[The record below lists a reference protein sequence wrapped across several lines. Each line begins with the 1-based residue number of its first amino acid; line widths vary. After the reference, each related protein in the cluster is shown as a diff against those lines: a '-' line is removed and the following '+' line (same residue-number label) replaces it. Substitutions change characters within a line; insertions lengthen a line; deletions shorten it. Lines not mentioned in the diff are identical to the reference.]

1 MADVVPTLDAIAG
14 FDAILHVEKSGL
26 ERGYG
31 LASTGIGLFFNGE
44 SAIASKFFTKSISIL
59 KAALSKDQLEYLFT
73 DFLFRHICSVCVCTP
88 QDLAAISN
96 NNDLKMFFIAY
107 VDASPLVPLDTSPA
121 DGSTAIPEPAF
132 KNLLTALVKGDVA
145 GADTM
150 AGQLTS
156 DQVNAIQYA
165 AKAMGVYLG
174 IDLGYQHPR
183 GLFALCIEGFSDKIP
198 ATVNEITGFVSKVF
212 GDAALFHDLYKMH
225 RKNTPPL

>member
-1 MADVVPTLDAIAG
+1 
-14 FDAILHVEKSGL
+14 
-26 ERGYG
+26 
-31 LASTGIGLFFNGE
+31 
-44 SAIASKFFTKSISIL
+44 
-59 KAALSKDQLEYLFT
+59 
-73 DFLFRHICSVCVCTP
+73 
-88 QDLAAISN
+88 
-96 NNDLKMFFIAY
+96 MFFIAY
-107 VDASPLVPLDTSPA
+107 VDANPLVPLDTSPA

-183 GLFALCIEGFSDKIP
+183 GLFAVGDHLVRALDAVVQKNSAKATKSCGPALYSSCASRASATRFWSRSMRSQDLCPRSL
-198 ATVNEITGFVSKVF
+198 ATRPCSTTCTRCTARTLHRSRSRLLLPIVESK
-212 GDAALFHDLYKMH
+212 AAGNKV
-225 RKNTPPL
+225 